1 MTNTDKVLNALQEGQ
16 ELSAAQI
23 SARWGV
29 GNPGATIQNL
39 RFKGY
44 PIYLN
49 AHTDTKG
56 RVVNKYSFPRS
67 YCRRLPRTCWSV
79 ITTNHTGLQGGAMP
93 PLLLNFCTP

>member
-39 RFKGY
+39 RFKGHA
-44 PIYLN
+44 IYLN
-49 AHTDTKG
+49 AHSDTKG
-56 RVVNKYSFPRS
+56 RVVNKY
-67 YCRRLPRTCWSV
+67 RL
-79 ITTNHTGLQGGAMP
+79 G
-93 PLLLNFCTP
+93 TPSRAVVAAGYRALAGQ